1 MNLSDLSI
9 KAYSIGINLEV
20 LDFLNIIKQLDNLG
34 CEINCY
40 EIDSPL
46 SPGTL
51 FYIAVKNSPEFADL
65 INKLEKVCGLL
76 KLKHSLFDS
85 FNSELRGNQYF
96 ISFELLQSKS
106 NSFYNDQSPILIDYI
121 EKYKKTNKVTSVSQ

>member
-1 MNLSDLSI
+1 MNLSDLAI

-20 LDFLNIIKQLDNLG
+20 LEFLNTIKQLDNLG

-51 FYIAVKNSPEFADL
+51 FYISVDNRPEIIEL
-65 INKLEKVCGLL
+65 IYKLEKVCGLL
-76 KLKHSLFDS
+76 KLKHNLFDN
-85 FNSELRGNQYF
+85 FNSELRENQYF

-106 NSFYNDQSPILIDYI
+106 NPFYNDQSPILVDCI
-121 EKYKKTNKVTSVSQ
+121 EKFKKPNLTTSIIP